1 MRLNQIAIKQSVTV
15 LVFLAF
21 VLVLGLYSYF
31 TLPRE
36 AAPEVI
42 VPIVT
47 VTVTYRGVSPEDMES
62 LVTIPIERKL
72 TGLAGVKEV
81 TSTSLEG
88 VSSTVIQ
95 FQAGTDIESSLQK
108 VRDKVDLAKP
118 DLPTEADD
126 PVIGEVNI
134 SELPIIL
141 LCLKGDI
148 GLAALENIAEN
159 LEDRIESIRGV
170 LDARIVGGVER
181 EIQIEV
187 DPERVAQYGV
197 PMSDLAL
204 LARLENVNTP
214 SGALDLGEAKYLVRV
229 PGEFKTPD
237 ELNNLVVKRGEKGVV
252 YLRDIATIKDA
263 FKEPTS
269 IARVNGT
276 PAVILT
282 VSKRAGENIIRISD
296 ELHAV
301 LDEARKKLPQRTDVA
316 VIMDEATFIRS
327 MVDELENSIL
337 SGLILVLVCIF
348 LFMGV
353 TNALF
358 IALAIPISM
367 LITFAVLFFTGITL
381 NMIVLFSLILVL
393 GNLVDCSIVVVENT
407 YRHMQLGMGR
417 LEAAYQ
423 GASEVAWPIIG
434 STLTTVAGFFP
445 LIFWPGIMGDFMF
458 YLPATVITALMAS
471 LFVGMVVNPAL
482 ASLWMPK
489 PKRMKVIEDGKV
501 KHNAFLRAYGR
512 VLRVA
517 LRWRLVTMAVFVTI
531 LLSIALIF
539 MSGAQKQFMPDVEP
553 HRGYIDIDCPQ
564 GTNLAT
570 SDTFVKEIESRV
582 QPESQNMEFLVAN
595 VGSRGVSS
603 FGGSGGSGGTH
614 RSRITM
620 KFPDLEFCKVLPTVV
635 TERVRVLIGQIAGAE
650 LRIEKDKEG
659 PPTGP
664 PVNIEISGDD
674 FAALAKLAQEVK
686 RAVKDVPGLVG
697 LRDDYDQG
705 KPEVR
710 VNVDRQRARLA
721 GLNTQVVG
729 LNVKAAIDGIEA
741 GKYREKDDEYDV
753 MVRFPKVFREDISNL
768 QGMNLINLQGSPI
781 PFSAV
786 ASMDEGGG
794 LGSIKHIDRKR
805 TVTVSGEVAEGQ
817 LAPEVLKKV
826 QDVLKKFEL
835 PPGYTIAY
843 TGENEHMEESQA
855 FLQKA
860 FVAALFLITLVMVA
874 EFNSIT
880 QPLII
885 MSTVILSLTG
895 VFMSLVMFNMPFG
908 ILMTGLAVIG
918 LAGIVVNNGI
928 VLMDFIRQLRQKG
941 LPVEEAIVEGC
952 ITRFRPV
959 MLTALTTT
967 IGLVPMALQVSFNFK
982 QFKWIVG
989 GESAQ
994 YWSPMAIPFI
1004 VGLLFATL
1012 LTLFVIPILYS
1023 VEEGARSLFR
1033 RKSEGSVEVHE
1044 IIPAK

>member
-15 LVFLAF
+15 IVFLAF

-47 VTVTYRGVSPEDMES
+47 VTVSYRGVAPEDMES

-95 FQAGTDIESSLQK
+95 FQAGTDIETSLQK

-118 DLPTEADD
+118 DLPNDADD
-126 PVIGEVNI
+126 PVIGEINI

-148 GLAALENIAEN
+148 GLAALENIAES
-159 LEDRIESIRGV
+159 LEDRVESIRGV
-170 LDARIVGGVER
+170 LDAQIVGGVER

-197 PMSDLAL
+197 SMSDLAL

-237 ELNNLVVKRGEKGVV
+237 ELTSLVVKRGEKGVV

-263 FKEPTS
+263 FKESTS

-276 PAVILT
+276 PAIILT
-282 VSKRAGENIIRISD
+282 ISKRAGENIIRISD
-296 ELHAV
+296 EVHAV
-301 LDEARKKLPQRTDVA
+301 LDEVRSKLPQGTDVA
-316 VIMDEATFIRS
+316 VIMDEATFIRI

-337 SGLILVLVCIF
+337 SGLILVLACIF

-367 LITFAVLFFTGITL
+367 LITFAILFFTGITL

-445 LIFWPGIMGDFMF
+445 LLFWPGIMGDFMF
-458 YLPATVITALMAS
+458 YLPTTVITALMAS

-489 PKRMKVIEDGKV
+489 PKRMKVIEDGRV
-501 KHNAFLRAYGR
+501 KHNVFLRGYGR
-512 VLRVA
+512 VLRAA
-517 LRWRLVTMAVFVTI
+517 LRWRFVTMAAFVTI
-531 LLSIALIF
+531 LVSIALVF
-539 MSGAQKQFMPDVEP
+539 LSGAQMQFMPEIEP
-553 HRGYIDIDCPQ
+553 HRAYIDIDCPQ
-564 GTNLAT
+564 GTSLAT
-570 SDTFVKEIESRV
+570 SDTFVKEIESRA
-582 QPESQNMEFLVAN
+582 QPERDNMQFLVSN

-603 FGGSGGSGGTH
+603 FGGFGGAAGTH
-614 RSRITM
+614 LNRVTVR
-620 KFPDLEFCKVLPTVV
+620 FPDLEYCKVLPTVV
-635 TERVRVLIGQIAGAE
+635 IERVRALVGQMAGADI
-650 LRIEKDKEG
+650 RIEKDEEG

-674 FAALAKLAQEVK
+674 FNVLAKLAQEVK
-686 RAVKDVPGLVG
+686 RAVKDVPGLVD

-721 GLNTQVVG
+721 GLNTQFVG

-753 MVRFPKVFREDISNL
+753 TVRFPKIFREDISNL
-768 QGMNLINLQGSPI
+768 QSMNLINLEGSPI

-786 ASMDEGGG
+786 ASMEQGGG
-794 LGSIKHIDRKR
+794 LGSIKRIDRKR
-805 TVTVSGEVAEGQ
+805 TVTVSGEVAGGM
-817 LAPEVLKKV
+817 LAPGVLKNV
-826 QDVLKKFEL
+826 QGALKSFDL
-835 PPGYTIAY
+835 PPGYSISY
-843 TGENEHMEESQA
+843 TGENEDMEESQA

-860 FVAALFLITLVMVA
+860 FIAALFLITLVMVA

-880 QPLII
+880 HPLII
-885 MSTVILSLTG
+885 ISTVVLSLTG
-895 VFMSLVMFNMPFG
+895 VFMSLVLFNMPFG
-908 ILMTGLAVIG
+908 IIMTGLAVIG

-928 VLMDFIRQLRQKG
+928 VLIDFIRQMRQKG
-941 LPVEEAIVEGC
+941 LPTQEAIVEAGM
-952 ITRFRPV
+952 TRFRPV

-967 IGLVPMALQVSFNFK
+967 IGLVPMALEVSFDFK

-994 YWSPMAIPFI
+994 WWSPMARPFI

-1023 VEEGARSLFR
+1023 VEDSLRSLFR
-1033 RKSEGSVEVHE
+1033 RKSEEAIPASE